1 MSAYVKQLFLDR
13 PLLTAGL
20 KPVPRFFSRPVRIV
34 KEYKKEHLRPD
45 LTAALTVAVV
55 ILPQAIAFA
64 LLAELPPQT
73 GLYAAIVGAIVGALW
88 GSSNHVHTG
97 PSNTTSLLVLSTLL
111 AVASPGTP
119 TYLAAAALL
128 TVMVGVFRLAMGIAR
143 MGILVNFVSDAV
155 IVGFTAGAGILIAV
169 NQLAPLLRLSFP
181 SSPRL
186 TETLQAVVA
195 HLPTLHW
202 PSLVLGI
209 TTILIVVVIKRF
221 FSRWPAL
228 LLGMV
233 VVTVAV
239 GLFGLDQQGVRVV
252 GQLPRG
258 LPPIAD
264 VPLFDLELIG
274 RLSNGALALAILG
287 LVETMSIARV
297 ISSQSGQ
304 RLDSNQE
311 FVGQGLANL
320 ASGFLSGF
328 VCSGSFSRS
337 AVNYKANAQ
346 TPMASVFSGLFAL
359 AALLLLTPLAA
370 YIPRS
375 ALAGVLIVTGLGLID
390 FAEMKRLWHGALG
403 DALIMVVTLGA
414 TLLLPL
420 EFAVLTGVLMSLG
433 RYLFTTSLPRVYS
446 VLPDDNFEHLVPQPG
461 KPPCPQLGIMEIL
474 GDLYFGAV
482 NHIEEVIHQNMQNH
496 PGQRYLLL
504 RMHSVHHC
512 DISGIH
518 MLEAIMRLYRERGGD
533 LFLVQMREP
542 VFEFMKATGFYDNL
556 GADNFLKQDQDISY
570 LFHKILD
577 PALCIYECEVR
588 AFKECQNLP
597 KRLYPLEVSIHTPIP
612 KYEVATITPNELR
625 QKLLNGDTPPLVI
638 DVREPREFKQGH
650 IPEAELTP
658 LPKLLS
664 SPPPLPRQRKIVL
677 VCRGGRRSER
687 AACVLQDQGYSNVAV
702 LKGGMLAWEAAGLLE
717 AIDN

>member
-1 MSAYVKQLFLDR
+1 MSAYVKQLILDR
-13 PLLTAGL
+13 PLLAAGI
-20 KPVPRFFSRPVRIV
+20 KPVPRFFSRPVRII
-34 KEYKKEHLRPD
+34 KEYQREYLWPD
-45 LTAALTVAVV
+45 LVAALTVGVV
-55 ILPQAIAFA
+55 LLPQAIAFA

-88 GSSNHVHTG
+88 GSSNQVHTG

-128 TVMVGVFRLAMGIAR
+128 TVMVGLFRLAMGIAR
-143 MGILVNFVSDAV
+143 MGLLVNFVSDAV

-169 NQLAPLLRLSFP
+169 NQMAPLLRLSFP

-186 TETLQAVVA
+186 TETLQAVIA

-202 PSLVLGI
+202 PSLVLGAGTMLI
-209 TTILIVVVIKRF
+209 IVILKRF
-221 FSRWPAL
+221 VSRLPGP

-233 VVTVAV
+233 VATIAV
-239 GLFGLDQQGVRVV
+239 GLLGLDQQGVRVV
-252 GQLPRG
+252 GELPRG

-264 VPLFDLELIG
+264 VPLFDLDLIG

-297 ISSQSGQ
+297 ISSQTGQ
-304 RLDSNQE
+304 QLDSNQE

-337 AVNYKANAQ
+337 AVNFKANAQ
-346 TPMASVFSGLFAL
+346 TPIASVLSGLFAL
-359 AALLLLTPLAA
+359 GALLLLTPLAA

-375 ALAGVLIVTGLGLID
+375 ALAGVLIVTGIGLID
-390 FAEMKRLWHGALG
+390 FAEMKRIWHGALG
-403 DALIMVVTLGA
+403 DTLIMVVTLGA

-446 VLPDDNFEHLVPQPG
+446 VLPDENFEHLTPQQG
-461 KPPCPQLGIMEIL
+461 RPPCPQLGIMEIL

-482 NHIEEVIHQNMQNH
+482 NHVEEVIRQNMLAH
-496 PGQRYLLL
+496 PGQRFLLL

-518 MLEAIMRLYRERGGD
+518 MLEAIMRLYRDRRGD
-533 LFLVQMREP
+533 LFLVQVREP

-556 GADNFLKQDQDISY
+556 GAQNFLKQDQDISY
-570 LFHKILD
+570 LFYKILD

-597 KRLYPLEVSIHTPIP
+597 KRLYPLEVPIHTPIP
-612 KYEVATITPNELR
+612 SQEVAKITPNELR
-625 QKLLNGDTPPLVI
+625 QKLLSGDTPPMVI

-650 IPEAELTP
+650 IPEAELAP
-658 LPKLLS
+658 LPKFLS

-687 AACVLQDQGYSNVAV
+687 AAYMLQSQGYSNVAV

>member
-20 KPVPRFFSRPVRIV
+20 KPVPRFFSRPVRV
-34 KEYKKEHLRPD
+34 AKAYKREYLWPD
-45 LTAALTVAVV
+45 LTAALTVGVV
-55 ILPQAIAFA
+55 LLPQAIAFA

-88 GSSNHVHTG
+88 GSSNQVHTG

-128 TVMVGVFRLAMGIAR
+128 TVMVGLFRLAMGIAR

-186 TETLQAVVA
+186 AETLQAVIA

-202 PSLVLGI
+202 PSLVLGAS
-209 TTILIVVVIKRF
+209 TMLIVIVVKRLL
-221 FSRWPAL
+221 SRWPAL

-233 VVTVAV
+233 AATAAV
-239 GLFGLDQQGVRVV
+239 GLFGLEQQGVRVV
-252 GQLPRG
+252 GQLPPG

-264 VPLFDLELIG
+264 VPLFDLGLIG

-297 ISSQSGQ
+297 ISSQTGQ

-337 AVNYKANAQ
+337 AVNYKAKAQ

-359 AALLLLTPLAA
+359 GALLLLTPLAA

-375 ALAGVLIVTGLGLID
+375 ALAGVLIITGLGLID

-403 DALIMVVTLGA
+403 DTLIMVATLGA

-446 VLPDDNFEHLVPQPG
+446 VLPDDNFEHLMPQPG

-482 NHIEEVIHQNMQNH
+482 NHIEEVIHQNMRDH
-496 PGQRYLLL
+496 PGQRFLLL

-533 LFLVQMREP
+533 LFLVQVREP
-542 VFEFMKATGFYDNL
+542 VFGVMKATGFYDNL
-556 GADNFLKQDQDISY
+556 GADHFLKQDQDISY
-570 LFHKILD
+570 LFYKILD

-597 KRLYPLEVSIHTPIP
+597 KRLYPLEASIHMPIP
-612 KYEVATITPNELR
+612 AQEVAKVTPNELR

-650 IPEAELTP
+650 IPEAELAP

-687 AACVLQDQGYSNVAV
+687 AAYVLQSRGYSNVAV
-702 LKGGMLAWEAAGLLE
+702 LEGGMLAWEAAGLLE